1 MVWNLAAG
9 AYPTLDFLETPPST
23 DITRGPCGS
32 QAKPIARGS
41 FALIAKRSAYVT
53 GGGGFIGTALCSF
66 LTGRGW
72 DVQREPMRLMAEPE
86 KWRAAMSSVNC
97 VVHLAA
103 RVHQM
108 GAERDAQDAYDRI
121 NVEGSRFVA
130 QQAASAGVRRL
141 VFLSSIKVNGEGG
154 EVPYR
159 ATDEPAPCD
168 PYANSK
174 LAAEQVIREVCA
186 GNDMEWVIIRPPLVY
201 GPGVK
206 ANFHKLMRLVDLGIP
221 LPFESIR
228 NRRSLLGVTNLVQ
241 FIETSMIHPEAAR
254 QVWLVADD
262 ECISTPELLR
272 RLSRHMHRKSRLF
285 PFSPSWL
292 RRLATPFGL
301 GAEID
306 RLCDSLQIDASPAS
320 MLLGWRPTSSMDAEL
335 ANTVAEF
342 RASRNQRT

>member
-1 MVWNLAAG
+1 MQ
-9 AYPTLDFLETPPST
+9 
-23 DITRGPCGS
+23 RG
-32 QAKPIARGS
+32 
-41 FALIAKRSAYVT
+41 
-53 GGGGFIGTALCSF
+53 
-66 LTGRGW
+66 
-72 DVQREPMRLMAEPE
+72 PMRLMEDPE

-108 GAERDAQDAYDRI
+108 GADRGAQDAYDRI

-141 VFLSSIKVNGEGG
+141 IFLSSIKVNGDGG

-174 LAAEQVIREVCA
+174 LAAEQVIREVCSRNA
-186 GNDMEWVIIRPPLVY
+186 MEWVIIRPPLVY

-206 ANFHKLMRLVDLGIP
+206 ANFHKLMRLAHLGLP
-221 LPFESIR
+221 LPFESIS
-228 NRRSLLGVTNLVQ
+228 NRRSLLGLTNLVH

-272 RLSRHMHRKSRLF
+272 RLSRHMNRKSRLF
-285 PFSPSWL
+285 PFSPSLL
-292 RRLATPFGL
+292 RRLASLLGL

-306 RLCDSLQIDASPAS
+306 RLCDSLQIDASPARN
-320 MLLGWRPTSSMDAEL
+320 LLGWRPIRSMDAEL
-335 ANTVAEF
+335 ASTVAEF
-342 RASRNQRT
+342 RAARNRRT

>member
-1 MVWNLAAG
+1 M
-9 AYPTLDFLETPPST
+9 
-23 DITRGPCGS
+23 
-32 QAKPIARGS
+32 
-41 FALIAKRSAYVT
+41 IAKRSAYVT

-66 LTGRGW
+66 LTKRGW
-72 DVQREPMRLMAEPE
+72 DVKHDPVRLMAEPE
-86 KWRAAMSSVNC
+86 KWQAVMSSVNC

-103 RVHQM
+103 RVHKM
-108 GAERDAQDAYDRI
+108 GADRSAQGAYDRI

-186 GNDMEWVIIRPPLVY
+186 NNDMEWVIIRPPLVY

-206 ANFHKLMRLVDLGIP
+206 ANFHKLMRLADLGIP

-228 NRRSLLGVTNLVQ
+228 NRRSLLGVTNLAH

-272 RLSRHMHRKSRLF
+272 RLSLHMHRKSRLF
-285 PFSPSWL
+285 RLSPSWL
-292 RRLATPFGL
+292 RGLVAPFGF

-306 RLCDSLQIDASPAS
+306 RLYGSLQIDASPARIQ
-320 MLLGWRPTSSMDAEL
+320 LGWRPTSSMDAEL

-342 RASRNQRT
+342 RAARKRRT